1 MGFHI
6 SWIGFNGVR
15 KADVLDVAGL
25 YDTGEPDEALEEPF
39 CCAELPTGWT
49 ILWANDPTYA
59 EDQIKTLS
67 ANHAALS
74 CIIMESAMISVAAFH
89 VRGELL
95 WNVSHEGNL
104 SVPTLILTGAVP
116 PQTTT
121 LREEMLAKQKIEDE
135 KLPEHKAGFL
145 GVDYVFEVPV
155 MLAKSIC
162 GFRYDQGRYEWG
174 EPAFTVAA
182 RRTR

>member
-15 KADVLDVAGL
+15 RADVLDVAGL
-25 YDTGEPDEALEEPF
+25 SDTGEADEALEEPLS
-39 CCAELPTGWT
+39 CAELPTGWT

-59 EDQIKTLS
+59 EDHIKTLS

-74 CIIMESAMISVAAFH
+74 CIIMESAMISIAAFH

-104 SVPTLILTGAVP
+104 
-116 PQTTT
+116 
-121 LREEMLAKQKIEDE
+121 
-135 KLPEHKAGFL
+135 
-145 GVDYVFEVPV
+145 
-155 MLAKSIC
+155 
-162 GFRYDQGRYEWG
+162 RYLL
-174 EPAFTVAA
+174 
-182 RRTR
+182 